1 MNSDKSTE
9 LVTACVGG
17 DRKAQNTLYM
27 KLKPIL
33 ANVCRPLCRTKE
45 DAEDVVAESMAKVFM
60 NLGSY
65 HGTSMAELV
74 AWAKTIAKRR
84 AVDNIHFEMADK
96 RRGFKVGYSE
106 IHGQDPSTK
115 NTASPDKELILAMM
129 VTMPKKPRL
138 VFMMREIEGYTYDEL
153 TVILGMKMNA
163 LKTNYHRARKWLM
176 ARIEADLKKADTKR

>member
-65 HGTSMAELV
+65 HGTSMAELAALDKV
-74 AWAKTIAKRR
+74 AKKSGMDCWFCTTTEGNFRDLENKGR
-84 AVDNIHFEMADK
+84 AMS
-96 RRGFKVGYSE
+96 G
-106 IHGQDPSTK
+106 
-115 NTASPDKELILAMM
+115 
-129 VTMPKKPRL
+129 KKAVKQL
-138 VFMMREIEGYTYDEL
+138 IEGLQSETFAELSDEEKFAL
-153 TVILGMKMNA
+153 LNA
-163 LKTNYHRARKWLM
+163 ASKVM
-176 ARIEADLKKADTKR
+176 